1 MLPAHSSRSCAFLDK
16 SYPDGTSAQSAQ
28 QQDFADETKTA
39 APRRD
44 CQGSPETG
52 IALRGPSACPPTDQD
67 DHTQMS
73 LTLIGG
79 AVHLAAG
86 ASKDQDAGLHV
97 PHRHG
102 DLALKRLLSLLSPQL
117 ALEAAVTPA

>member
-1 MLPAHSSRSCAFLDK
+1 
-16 SYPDGTSAQSAQ
+16 
-28 QQDFADETKTA
+28 
-39 APRRD
+39 
-44 CQGSPETG
+44 
-52 IALRGPSACPPTDQD
+52 
-67 DHTQMS
+67 MS

-97 PHRHG
+97 PHHHG
-102 DLALKRLLSLLSPQL
+102 GLARKRLLSLLSPQL